1 MKSESRRWRILGR
14 VLLFM
19 IGCAIV
25 LMAIT
30 PLVPKGQAATSELFT
45 GLMASLGAFGLTL
58 LFVRWEGLRLD
69 DVGVSPDRRSLL
81 RFAIGFLFGAILV
94 ALNSTILWGV
104 GHVRWVRTSDIG
116 FSDVMI
122 TLVAYLCLAVREDLA
137 FHGYPLRRL
146 KPSFGLW
153 GAQLIVAFIF
163 ALEHVAGG
171 STLWLALLGAGV
183 GSLLF
188 GMAAIATRGIA
199 LPIDIHAAWNIGDW
213 MRGGKGTVG
222 FWKPVVEDGFKER
235 AAFVGIAS
243 YVLVMCLAILA
254 FWWWYRC
261 VERNNA
267 SGTIERVG

>member
-1 MKSESRRWRILGR
+1 MKNESQRWWLLGR

-25 LMAIT
+25 LVVIT
-30 PLVPKGQAATSELFT
+30 LLVPKGHGPTSELFT
-45 GLMASLGAFGLTL
+45 GVMASLGAFGLTL

-81 RFAIGFLFGAILV
+81 RFVIGFLIGAVLV
-94 ALNSTILWGV
+94 ALNSTVLWGA
-104 GHVRWVRTSDIG
+104 GHVRWVRAPDIG

-122 TLVAYLCLAVREDLA
+122 TLVAYLCLAVREELA

-146 KPSFGLW
+146 KSFFGLW

-163 ALEHVAGG
+163 AVEHVAGG
-171 STLWLALLGAGV
+171 STVGIALVGAGV

-199 LPIDIHAAWNIGDW
+199 LPIGIHAAWNIGDW
-213 MRGGKGTVG
+213 MRGGKATVS

-235 AAFVGIAS
+235 AAFVGITS
-243 YVLVMCLAILA
+243 YVLVMCLATLA
-254 FWWWYRC
+254 FWWWHHY
-261 VERNNA
+261 VERSN
-267 SGTIERVG
+267 ERRA